1 VSSLS
6 KKWFVIINPTSG
18 NGKSKEKWP
27 KIKQLL
33 ELHGFDFEFA
43 FTEYSKHSV
52 LLVHRAIENNFT
64 NIICVGG
71 DGTLHNVVNG
81 IMSQNKIPSKSI
93 HVGMIPIGTGND
105 WVKTHQIPATI
116 KPAIDTI
123 LKGNISTQDIGKIEF
138 LKQQSEPVF
147 FNNLAG
153 VGFDG
158 YVANK
163 VHKYKYLGPLA
174 YLFGAVIGLF
184 SFKNFSAIVSVESHK
199 YSNKNLMI
207 LVGLCKYSGGGMRL
221 TKDPNPFDGLFDI
234 SIAHDLNKIEIIK
247 NLGRLFNGKIVFN
260 KKVTTL
266 KAATIDIQV
275 KENDALFT
283 QADGEII
290 GSGGF
295 KATII
300 PKAFS
305 FYS

>member
-1 VSSLS
+1 MSSLS

-18 NGKSKEKWP
+18 NGKSKKKWP
-27 KIKQLL
+27 EIKQLL
-33 ELHGFDFEFA
+33 ELHGFEFEFV
-43 FTEYSKHSV
+43 FTEYSGHSV
-52 LLVHRAIENNFT
+52 LLVQEAIDNNFM

-71 DGTLHNVVNG
+71 DGTLHNIVNG
-81 IMSQNKIPSKSI
+81 IMSQNKILSKNI

-105 WVKTHQIPATI
+105 WVKTHHIPMTI
-116 KPAIDTI
+116 KSAIETI
-123 LKGNISTQDIGKIEF
+123 FKGNILTQDIGKIE
-138 LKQQSEPVF
+138 LLNKNSIPVY

-153 VGFDG
+153 IGFDA

-174 YLFGAVIGLF
+174 YLFGAIIGLF
-184 SFKNFSAIVSVESHK
+184 SFKKFNAIVSVESHK

-221 TKDPNPFDGLFDI
+221 TQNPDPFDGLFDI
-234 SIAHDLNKIEIIK
+234 SIAQNLSKIEIIK

-266 KAATIDIQV
+266 KAAAIDIELI
-275 KENDALFT
+275 ENGALFA

-300 PKAFS
+300 PKAFT
-305 FYS
+305 FYC